1 MWGKYEESQTAR
13 MLLIASFVVVLLI
26 ALIGISRTTAQLP
39 RAQETAGNDFRAV
52 RDALRRGGLREA
64 AKLKGHYVGDFDS
77 HWDSGRFDIENLTKN
92 SMVVVVGTVVKKR
105 GARLSDED
113 QLILTDYE
121 VVVNETMKGG
131 PVKGDT
137 ITIALIGGS
146 LEFDDGTSA
155 ELRTPKFEHVKPGS
169 AYLLFLGESTNG
181 PNEYTLT
188 GGPQG
193 LAEIMIDGTLK
204 SHGRPT
210 DPIALET
217 KDPNTGKNKS
227 SFIREVR
234 KAVVKWP
241 GPGKCCS

>member
-1 MWGKYEESQTAR
+1 MKNHKTAR
-13 MLLIASFVVVLLI
+13 TLLIASFVVVLSI

-39 RAQETAGNDFRAV
+39 RARDNAGTDFRTV

-64 AKLKGHYVGDFDS
+64 AKVKGHYVRDVDPN
-77 HWDSGRFDIENLTKN
+77 WDTGLFNIENLTKN
-92 SMVVVVGTVVKKR
+92 SMVVVVGTVVKNR
-105 GARLSDED
+105 GARLSAAD
-113 QLILTDYE
+113 QLIVTDYE
-121 VVVNETMKGG
+121 VVVDETMKGG

-137 ITIALIGGS
+137 ITIALVGGS
-146 LEFDDGTSA
+146 VEFDDGTSA
-155 ELRTPKFEHVKPGS
+155 ELRTPEFEHVKPGG

-193 LAEIMIDGTLK
+193 LVEITVDGTLK

-210 DPIALET
+210 DPISLET
-217 KDPNTGKNKS
+217 KDPNTGKNKG
-227 SFIREVR
+227 SFMREVR